1 MKQREIWYSDLE
13 PVRGSEQSGKRP
25 VVIVSGPT
33 MNTALQIIIVCPL
46 TSVIKNIK
54 GCIVIQKNQINN
66 LKKDSEVLVLQV
78 RTISKKRLSKK
89 IGNITKDQ
97 IEQIKQ
103 GIDLYLN
110 Y

>member
-1 MKQREIWYSDLE
+1 MKQGEIWYSDLE

-66 LKKDSEVLVLQV
+66 LKKDSEVLVLQI

-89 IGNITKDQ
+89 TGNVTKDQ
-97 IEQIKQ
+97 VEQIKQ
-103 GIDLYLN
+103 GIALYLN

>member
-1 MKQREIWYSDLE
+1 MRQGEIWYSDLE